1 MLLVDTYNKAQ
12 SMGFNM
18 QASNQGNINLIPFTD
33 QARSMLKN
41 DMIENVPAL
50 QVYAVLTLLEM
61 GIE

>member
-1 MLLVDTYNKAQ
+1 MLLADTYNKAQ

-18 QASNQGNINLIPFTD
+18 QASKQGNINLIPFTD

-41 DMIENVPAL
+41 GMIENVPAL
-50 QVYAVLTLLEM
+50 QVYAVLTLLSM